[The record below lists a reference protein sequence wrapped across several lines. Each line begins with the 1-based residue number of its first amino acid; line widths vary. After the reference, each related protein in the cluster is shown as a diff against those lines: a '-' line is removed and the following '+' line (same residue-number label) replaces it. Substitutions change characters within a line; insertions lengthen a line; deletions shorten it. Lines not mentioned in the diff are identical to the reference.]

1 MSRERHTIP
10 VGTKFTIMGLTYT
23 IVDINY
29 CDSRSY
35 LVRTPNRAHVWM
47 SLGE

>member
-10 VGTKFTIMGLTYT
+10 KGTTFTVLGLTYT
-23 IVDINY
+23 VIGYNA

-35 LVRTPNRAHVWM
+35 LVRTPSGATTWM
-47 SLGE
+47 NLGE